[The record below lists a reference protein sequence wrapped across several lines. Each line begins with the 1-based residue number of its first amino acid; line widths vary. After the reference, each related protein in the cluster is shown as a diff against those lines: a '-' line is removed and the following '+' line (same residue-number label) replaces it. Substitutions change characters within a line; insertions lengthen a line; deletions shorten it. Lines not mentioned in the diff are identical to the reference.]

1 MQTLTLK
8 PPGSLTF
15 SSAGETVGL
24 EVAGT
29 FLPSVL
35 LSVGVRGGGRVELGA
50 GGAGDTWAGAHG
62 VAQPRVCHQTGK
74 GKRTQKLT
82 LEKRQALQ
90 KYESNVPPISYPAP
104 QVLR

>member
-35 LSVGVRGGGRVELGA
+35 LSVGVRGGGRVELGEI
-50 GGAGDTWAGAHG
+50 GRAH
-62 VAQPRVCHQTGK
+62 V
-74 GKRTQKLT
+74 
-82 LEKRQALQ
+82 
-90 KYESNVPPISYPAP
+90 
-104 QVLR
+104 